1 MREAV
6 PTHQNRW
13 EGRPQGDSRSR
24 EPALIESGCAALG
37 CKVWWCYGRNPNEF
51 RIIHN
56 GIVINLGLE
65 MAQVDLGV
73 HNPALVNS
81 LVAFWFEQVF
91 VPLAQR
97 FHAEGAD
104 VG

>member
-13 EGRPQGDSRSR
+13 EGQHRSDSRSL
-24 EPALIESGCAALG
+24 EPALIEAGCAALG
-37 CKVWWCYGRNPNEF
+37 CDVWWCYGQKPNEF
-51 RIIHN
+51 RIVHN

-65 MAQVDLGV
+65 MAQVDLGEI
-73 HNPALVNS
+73 NPVLVNS

-97 FHAEGAD
+97 FHAEDAE